1 MEQTSLQPV
10 LLKEYTPSIYKI
22 PKIDL
27 KIMVESDFTEVHAT
41 LLVEKNIQTKTTEDL
56 RLNGESLELIE
67 VKLNGRILEPSEYQ
81 QTEHA
86 LIIHSPGDSFT
97 IETAVRIY
105 PEKNT
110 QLMGLYASKYGYF
123 TQCEAEGF
131 RRITFSLD
139 RPDVLSQFTTHIQAP
154 KDKYP
159 VLLSNGNLTT
169 SGELTDGLHFAL
181 WTDPHPKPSYLF
193 AIVLGR
199 LDKKEERFIT
209 SSGRTVALQIYAPQH
224 QIEQTT
230 FAMEALKRSMRWDE
244 ERFKLEVDLDQY
256 MIVAVDDFNMG
267 AMENKGLNIF
277 NTKYILANQSL
288 STDRDFML
296 LDRVVAHEYFH
307 NWTGN
312 RVTCRD
318 WFQLSLKE
326 GLTVFRDQ
334 EYGADTY
341 SRGVQRI
348 QEVRSLRTTQFPEDA
363 GPMAHP
369 IRPDAY
375 VEINNFYT
383 ATIYDKG
390 AEIVRMI
397 HTLVGE
403 DNFQR
408 GMKVYFERHDGCA
421 VTTEEFVSAM
431 EHASGADL
439 SRFRNWYVQAG
450 TPRVKITSTYDAM
463 TQTYTLECQQ
473 YFAEEKF
480 KSNQPAHIPIKLK
493 LFQPNGA
500 SSKEQIVSLKDSRDS
515 FSFTQV
521 TERPIPS
528 LFREFSA
535 PIILDF
541 EYTDEDL
548 LYLLAHDD
556 DPFNRW
562 EAGQQL
568 QSRLILSA
576 IPKLEGRLQPS
587 WNNNFIEVLSESLH
601 EAHEDPAFTA
611 ELFSTPAESHLAES
625 LELVDPDLLHSA
637 RNALRLTIAP
647 TLEAQLLDVYLKQSN
662 QASYSPDARSAGQ
675 RAIKN
680 VCLGLLVDLKKQEYV
695 DLSLRQLET
704 ATNMTDEYAALQ
716 IIVNATR
723 PECEEALIKF
733 YDKWRSEPLAL
744 DKWFAVQAASPSKN
758 TAERV
763 KELMTHPTFDI
774 KNPNKVFALLRTF
787 SANHVH
793 FHRSDG
799 FGYRLISEAI
809 LELDAINPQ
818 VAARISR
825 SFDRWQKFD
834 KAHQSHAKSALE
846 TIINQPK
853 LSKDTGEIISK
864 TLRG

>member
-10 LLKEYTPSIYKI
+10 LLKDYKPSIYQI

-27 KIMVESDFTEVHAT
+27 NIVVETDFTEVHTT
-41 LLVEKNIQTKTTEDL
+41 LFVKKNIQSSDTGDL
-56 RLNGESLELIE
+56 RLNGESLELIK
-67 VKLNGRILEPSEYQ
+67 VQIDGQILEPSEYQ
-81 QTEHA
+81 LSKHA
-86 LIIHSPGDSFT
+86 LTIHSARDTFT
-97 IETAVRIY
+97 VETTVRIY

-139 RPDVLSQFTTHIQAP
+139 RPDVLSQFTTRIQAP

-169 SGELTDGLHFAL
+169 SGDLTDGLHFAL
-181 WTDPHPKPSYLF
+181 WTDPHPKPPYLF
-193 AIVLGR
+193 AMVLGR

-209 SSGRTVALQIYAPQH
+209 NSGKTVALQIYAPPH
-224 QIEQTT
+224 QIAQTT
-230 FAMEALKRSMRWDE
+230 FAMAALKRSMRWDE
-244 ERFKLEVDLDQY
+244 KRFNLEVDLDQY

-277 NTKYILANQSL
+277 NTKYILADQTL

-348 QEVRSLRTTQFPEDA
+348 QEVRSLRTIQFPEDA

-369 IRPDAY
+369 IRPDTY

-383 ATIYDKG
+383 ATVYDKG

-397 HTLVGE
+397 HTLLGE
-403 DNFQR
+403 ENFQR
-408 GMKVYFERHDGCA
+408 GMKVYFARHDGCA

-431 EHASGADL
+431 EHASVVDL
-439 SRFRNWYVQAG
+439 SAFRNWYIQAG
-450 TPRVKITSTYDAM
+450 TPHVKITGAYDAA
-463 TQTYTLECQQ
+463 TQEYTLECQQ
-473 YFAEEKF
+473 YFMGEKF

-500 SSKEQIVSLKDSRDS
+500 TSKEQIVSLKDSKDS
-515 FSFTQV
+515 FTFTQV
-521 TERPIPS
+521 TEQPIPS

-548 LYLLAHDD
+548 LYLLAQDD
-556 DPFNRW
+556 DPFN
-562 EAGQQL
+562 
-568 QSRLILSA
+568 
-576 IPKLEGRLQPS
+576 
-587 WNNNFIEVLSESLH
+587 
-601 EAHEDPAFTA
+601 
-611 ELFSTPAESHLAES
+611 
-625 LELVDPDLLHSA
+625 
-637 RNALRLTIAP
+637 
-647 TLEAQLLDVYLKQSN
+647 
-662 QASYSPDARSAGQ
+662 
-675 RAIKN
+675 
-680 VCLGLLVDLKKQEYV
+680 
-695 DLSLRQLET
+695 
-704 ATNMTDEYAALQ
+704 
-716 IIVNATR
+716 
-723 PECEEALIKF
+723 
-733 YDKWRSEPLAL
+733 
-744 DKWFAVQAASPSKN
+744 
-758 TAERV
+758 
-763 KELMTHPTFDI
+763 
-774 KNPNKVFALLRTF
+774 
-787 SANHVH
+787 
-793 FHRSDG
+793 
-799 FGYRLISEAI
+799 
-809 LELDAINPQ
+809 
-818 VAARISR
+818 
-825 SFDRWQKFD
+825 
-834 KAHQSHAKSALE
+834 
-846 TIINQPK
+846 
-853 LSKDTGEIISK
+853 
-864 TLRG
+864 